1 MWTQSEQKE
10 FIDLYTESLERSG
23 IGKFQFLL
31 VGKKP
36 KLMEVYDMTDPA
48 NRQYIGK
55 FMWTSDLV
63 KVLKEKVKGDTKKM
77 VSLDEIETFFGFHTY
92 YFQ

>member
-23 IGKFQFLL
+23 IGKYQFLL

-55 FMWTSDLV
+55 FMWKSDLV
-63 KVLKEKVKGDTKKM
+63 KVLKERIKGDTKKL

>member
-23 IGKFQFLL
+23 IGKYQFLL

-48 NRQYIGK
+48 II
-55 FMWTSDLV
+55 SLV
-63 KVLKEKVKGDTKKM
+63 
-77 VSLDEIETFFGFHTY
+77 I
-92 YFQ
+92 

>member
-1 MWTQSEQKE
+1 MMWSESEQKE
-10 FIDLYTESLERSG
+10 FIDLYTECLERSG

-63 KVLKEKVKGDTKKM
+63 KVLKEKVKGDEKKLIA
-77 VSLDEIETFFGFHTY
+77 LDETESVFEFNTY
-92 YFQ
+92 NF